1 MARITIADTD
11 VSFECAS
18 DDSILRAGLRAG
30 LNLPYECNVGS
41 CGTCKFEVL
50 AGEVKVLSE
59 NAPGLSDRD
68 KKKGRQLACQCLPL
82 IDCTIKVRQEDG
94 VPAQFS
100 PKRVKAKLIKTT
112 DITHDIREFQFQS
125 ASSAE
130 FVAGQYAMLKVPGVS
145 GERAYSM
152 SNLPNEEGVWSF
164 MIRRVPNGQG
174 TKILF
179 DSLKLNDEIEID
191 GPFGKAYFRSDSERN
206 IVCVAG
212 GSGLAPMLS
221 IARAWS
227 HQGKR
232 NNQRLTFFYGGRQPR
247 DICGES
253 MLQELPEFNQQLQ
266 FVPSVS
272 VLDADTSQTW
282 QGRTG
287 FIHEVMNNY
296 DGVDYASSDFYI
308 AGPPVMT
315 QAIMDFLRETH
326 SVPHDRIYF
335 DRFF

>member
-1 MARITIADTD
+1 VI
-11 VSFECAS
+11 
-18 DDSILRAGLRAG
+18 
-30 LNLPYECNVGS
+30 
-41 CGTCKFEVL
+41 
-50 AGEVKVLSE
+50 
-59 NAPGLSDRD
+59 
-68 KKKGRQLACQCLPL
+68 KKGRQLACQCLPL

-94 VPAQFS
+94 ASAQFS

-125 ASSAE
+125 AFPAE
-130 FVAGQYAMLKVPGVS
+130 FIAGQYAMLKVPGVS

-152 SNLPNEEGVWSF
+152 SNLPNEEGIWSF

-227 HQGKR
+227 HQGKA
-232 NNQRLTFFYGGRQPR
+232 NNQHLTFSMEVVSHVISVVSRCFKNCLNLTSNFSLFRAFQ
-247 DICGES
+247 CS
-253 MLQELPEFNQQLQ
+253 MLILVKHGKGELGLFMML
-266 FVPSVS
+266 
-272 VLDADTSQTW
+272 
-282 QGRTG
+282 
-287 FIHEVMNNY
+287 
-296 DGVDYASSDFYI
+296 
-308 AGPPVMT
+308 
-315 QAIMDFLRETH
+315 
-326 SVPHDRIYF
+326 
-335 DRFF
+335 